1 MAPTESIAR
10 SFLVGAPIR
19 ARSWYLSQPDA
30 TMAARPSHWFH
41 LSPPAHPS
49 THASEHEALLH
60 ADRGRTM
67 RKLLLVGVVTIS
79 LSNFGTCWA
88 QSTAS
93 PPQIQPPAKTAP
105 AKASHSSRSSVQ
117 QFKTEA
123 DAKSHCGTDQVVWG
137 NTSSH
142 ALHYPGTKY
151 YGKTTHGA
159 YMCKGL
165 AVNAGYHESKE

>member
-1 MAPTESIAR
+1 MRINVAIDPAPCGDRAGAEAVEWVKMAEKMYERHLAEAEVRVDRHTRDLESLRLKLMEGPIMRKVLTLGVLMTSIA
-10 SFLVGAPIR
+10 S
-19 ARSWYLSQPDA
+19 
-30 TMAARPSHWFH
+30 
-41 LSPPAHPS
+41 
-49 THASEHEALLH
+49 
-60 ADRGRTM
+60 
-67 RKLLLVGVVTIS
+67 
-79 LSNFGTCWA
+79 FGTCWA

-142 ALHYPGTKY
+142 ALHDPGTKY